1 MERWLYNQDKITSI
15 ILPKDGTVNYYGR
28 ILTLKEAN
36 HYLDLLL
43 QNILWQNDDANIF
56 GNKHITTKRKAAC
69 YSDSNQLYTYSNTTK
84 QALAWTREL
93 SDLKQII
100 EKILGTKFNSYLPN
114 LYHDGNEGV
123 EWHSD
128 DGKSLGKKL
137 SSLH

>member
-1 MERWLYNQDKITSI
+1 
-15 ILPKDGTVNYYGR
+15 
-28 ILTLKEAN
+28 
-36 HYLDLLL
+36 
-43 QNILWQNDDANIF
+43 
-56 GNKHITTKRKAAC
+56 
-69 YSDSNQLYTYSNTTK
+69 LYTYSNTTK

-100 EKILGTKFNSYLPN
+100 EIILGTKIISCLPN